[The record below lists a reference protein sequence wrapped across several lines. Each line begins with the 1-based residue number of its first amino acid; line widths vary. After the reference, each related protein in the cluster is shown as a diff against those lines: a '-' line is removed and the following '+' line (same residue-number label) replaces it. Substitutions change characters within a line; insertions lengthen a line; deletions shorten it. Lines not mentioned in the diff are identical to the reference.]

1 MNRFTYLECLLPGK
15 VQGMN
20 KAHQFKGLADWIEV
34 FRAGTHTDSKG
45 RGCTFTESD
54 LDQMVSNLALGA
66 APAVLGHPKHNDPAY
81 GWVKPEGAKRDGASL
96 YVKFDDI
103 NPAFEASVASGA
115 YRNRSVSVV
124 KDADAGWR
132 LQHVGW
138 LGAAPPAIAGL
149 TPLDYSAELDA
160 YQFDADDFDI
170 GLALSDT
177 ADMLRSL
184 RDQLIADKGLDAA
197 DAALPS
203 WRIQSLA
210 DASARVI
217 RDAQANPEDDP
228 AIPSPFSKPTGGVM
242 SFTQEQLDAATAKAS
257 KEAGDKSRADFVAQG
272 EELLRLR
279 SERQA
284 ERIGA
289 QITGWK
295 AKGLVT
301 PAEEAGLSEFMGSL
315 ETGGGEFTFSASDK
329 SAVKKTPTQFFAEFM
344 AGRKPLVK
352 LGHQMPADDGGAV
365 NGNDAGQLA
374 DAARSYMSEQAG
386 KGLTV
391 SLPEAVAHVSAQ
403 SRA

>member
-1 MNRFTYLECLLPGK
+1 
-15 VQGMN
+15 MN
-20 KAHQFKGLADWIEV
+20 KALQFKGLADWIEV

-45 RGCTFTESD
+45 RSCTFAEGD

-96 YVKFDDI
+96 YVKFSDI

-160 YQFDADDFDI
+160 YQFEADDFDI

-177 ADMLRSL
+177 ADMLRGL
-184 RDQLIADKGLDAA
+184 RDQMIADKGLDAA

-217 RDAQANPEDDP
+217 RDAQADPEDDL
-228 AIPSPFSKPTGGVM
+228 ATPSPFSKPITGGVM
-242 SFTQEQLDAATAKAS
+242 SFTQEQLDAATAKAA

-301 PAEEAGLSEFMGSL
+301 PAEEVGLAEFMGSL
-315 ETGGGEFTFSASDK
+315 ESGDVGAFAFSASDK
-329 SAVKKTPTQFFAEFM
+329 TEVKKTPTQFFAEFM
-344 AGRKPLVK
+344 AGRKPVIK
-352 LGHQMPADDGGAV
+352 LGNSSLVDDVPLNTQSTGDLAKAANDFMAAEAKEGRNVSSAQAV
-365 NGNDAGQLA
+365 QHVISLAG
-374 DAARSYMSEQAG
+374 AAR
-386 KGLTV
+386 
-391 SLPEAVAHVSAQ
+391 
-403 SRA
+403 

>member
-1 MNRFTYLECLLPGK
+1 M
-15 VQGMN
+15 
-20 KAHQFKGLADWIEV
+20 

-45 RGCTFTESD
+45 RVCTFTEGD

-81 GWVKPEGAKRDGASL
+81 GWVNADGAKRDGASL
-96 YVKFDDI
+96 YVKFSDI
-103 NPAFEASVASGA
+103 NPAFEAGVASGA

-124 KDADAGWR
+124 KDADAGYR

-149 TPLDYSAELDA
+149 TPLDYSAELDT
-160 YQFDADDFDI
+160 YQFEADDFDI

-177 ADMLRSL
+177 ADILRGL

-217 RDAQANPEDDP
+217 RDALADPEDDP
-228 AIPSPFSKPTGGVM
+228 AIPQPFSKPDTGGVM
-242 SFTQEQLDAATAKAS
+242 SFTQEQLDAATAQAV

-272 EELLRLR
+272 EELLKLR
-279 SERQA
+279 AERQG

-301 PAEEAGLSEFMGSL
+301 PAEEAGLAEFMGSL
-315 ETGGGEFTFSASDK
+315 ESGDGGAFTFSASDK

-352 LGHQMPADDGGAV
+352 LGQQMAADDGGAV

-374 DAARSYMSEQAG
+374 DAARSYMSDQAG

-391 SLPEAVAHVSAQ
+391 SLPEAVAHVSAK
-403 SRA
+403 SRV